1 MSELKSLIKSLR
13 LYSFLLFLLPLIAL
27 FGSLLISNHLSQYN
41 FSYFPFGK
49 AEPSVTECNKD
60 NEYCFNI
67 IKIVKFSEC
76 SQFILTDKYYVHGKL
91 VTKDHLRIDFP
102 ETALSIIAQLVIGN
116 KLTISTLTT
125 NQIKILE
132 ESKDIKLKIDL
143 LHKNEV
149 DYSCIKNSVFYPIYE
164 KLPFMG
170 ELFHKLRE
178 QTSFG
183 TSKPVFPFLDGKTSI
198 SNIVKRFPQSYV
210 FKPLLYLSS
219 IFMILYW
226 INYRRIFMRL
236 ENTKKI
242 SKFLIFGIASS
253 LFLFLH
259 VLFLGFDIGD
269 SIFKDVVDNSLFKKI
284 RRFIITAFILSELA
298 AQFFLARRILIIK
311 NILFDYTYKTLIYL
325 KIIFVASFLLITAI
339 AVLIL
344 IFFDPGN
351 TFNYV
356 LEWNYFVFLLI
367 FYALSALLWRS

>member
-1 MSELKSLIKSLR
+1 MSKLKSLIKSLR

-41 FSYFPFGK
+41 FFYMPFGK

-60 NEYCFNI
+60 NGYCFDT
-67 IKIVKFSEC
+67 KKRVKFHEC
-76 SQFILTDKYYVHGKL
+76 SQFILTDKYYLNGKL
-91 VTKDHLRIDFP
+91 VPNDHILLDVLGSDLKIFP
-102 ETALSIIAQLVIGN
+102 
-116 KLTISTLTT
+116 LTT

-132 ESKDIKLKIDL
+132 ESKVKLKIFF
-143 LHKNEV
+143 LHKNKV
-149 DYSCIKNSVFYPIYE
+149 NYSCIKNSVFYPIYE

-170 ELFHKLRE
+170 ELFYKLRKK
-178 QTSFG
+178 TSFG
-183 TSKPVFPFLDGKTSI
+183 TSKPVFPFLHGETSI

-210 FKPLLYLSS
+210 FKPLLYLTS

-226 INYRRIFMRL
+226 INYQRIFIRL

-259 VLFLGFDIGD
+259 VLFLGFDID
-269 SIFKDVVDNSLFKKI
+269 NSIFKDVVDNSLFKKI
-284 RRFIITAFILSELA
+284 RRFIIIAFIFSELT

-325 KIIFVASFLLITAI
+325 KIIFVASILLITAI

-344 IFFDPGN
+344 ILFDPGK
-351 TFNYV
+351 TFNNV
-356 LEWNYFVFLLI
+356 LEWNYFIFLLI
-367 FYALSALLWRS
+367 FYALSALLWRDKTSVHTPDGV

>member
-1 MSELKSLIKSLR
+1 MSELKSLIRSLR

-27 FGSLLISNHLSQYN
+27 FGSLLISNHLSQYK
-41 FSYFPFGK
+41 FHYMPFGK

-60 NEYCFNI
+60 NGYCFDI
-67 IKIVKFSEC
+67 IKRVKFHEC
-76 SQFILTDKYYVHGKL
+76 SQFILTQKYYLNGKL
-91 VTKDHLRIDFP
+91 LPNGHILLGFLGSDLKIFP
-102 ETALSIIAQLVIGN
+102 
-116 KLTISTLTT
+116 LTT

-132 ESKDIKLKIDL
+132 ESKDIRWKIFF
-143 LHKNEV
+143 LHKNKV
-149 DYSCIKNSVFYPIYE
+149 NYSCIKNSVFYPIYE

-170 ELFHKLRE
+170 ELFYKLRE
-178 QTSFG
+178 QASFG
-183 TSKPVFPFLDGKTSI
+183 TSKPVFPFLDGETSI

-226 INYRRIFMRL
+226 INYQRIFIRL

-253 LFLFLH
+253 LFLLLH

-269 SIFKDVVDNSLFKKI
+269 SIFKDVVDNSLFRKI
-284 RRFIITAFILSELA
+284 RRFIIIAFIFSELT

-344 IFFDPGN
+344 ILFDPGK
-351 TFNYV
+351 TFNNV
-356 LEWNYFVFLLI
+356 LEWNYFIFLLI
-367 FYALSALLWRS
+367 FYALSALLWRSKTLVHTPEGM

>member
-1 MSELKSLIKSLR
+1 MSKLKSLIKSLR

-27 FGSLLISNHLSQYN
+27 FGSLLISNHLSQY
-41 FSYFPFGK
+41 SHSTMPFGK

-60 NEYCFNI
+60 NGYCYD
-67 IKIVKFSEC
+67 IKTRVKFHEC
-76 SQFILTDKYYVHGKL
+76 SQFILTQKYYVNGKL
-91 VTKDHLRIDFP
+91 VPDGDILLEFLGTDLKNNP
-102 ETALSIIAQLVIGN
+102 
-116 KLTISTLTT
+116 LTT
-125 NQIKILE
+125 NLIKILE
-132 ESKDIKLKIDL
+132 RSTVKLKIFF
-143 LHKNEV
+143 LHKNKIN
-149 DYSCIKNSVFYPIYE
+149 YSCIKNSVFYPIYE

-170 ELFHKLRE
+170 ELFYKLRK
-178 QTSFG
+178 QTTFAA
-183 TSKPVFPFLDGKTSI
+183 SKPVFPFLYGETSI

-226 INYRRIFMRL
+226 VNYQRIFIRL

-259 VLFLGFDIGD
+259 VLFLGFDID
-269 SIFKDVVDNSLFKKI
+269 NSIFKDVVDNSLFKKI
-284 RRFIITAFILSELA
+284 RRFIITAFIFSELT

-325 KIIFVASFLLITAI
+325 KITFVASILLITAI
-339 AVLIL
+339 ALLIL
-344 IFFDPGN
+344 ILFDPGQ
-351 TFNYV
+351 TFNNL

-367 FYALSALLWRS
+367 FYALSVLLWKGRFREV